1 MPYQHIQNLFSAGEL
16 DPLLRARTDKEF
28 YGAGCRTMLNFLP
41 APQGGVTRRPGTRY
55 LGDAMSSS
63 GRLIPFVFS
72 ASQGR
77 VLEFGAQKMRVWVPN
92 GTYVM
97 KGGSVYEVATPYPTS
112 ALRKLRF
119 AQSADVMYFA
129 HPSYRP
135 RKLIRYAD
143 DDWRWDNETYD
154 GVQEPKLSFTSTIAA
169 PTISLVVMTGT
180 SESTVA
186 DRTYSYKV
194 VSVSDDDG
202 SESNASTAKSCTGK
216 LLTSSYHPRIM
227 WEGVQGA
234 AYYKVYKYQ
243 GGVYGFI
250 GRCTS
255 TSSQITGMKANNVAA
270 TLKDLSMR
278 YDPDDSK
285 YKVSGGGYGWVSGG
299 ALIVFNA
306 SDSKWYKID
315 SPHSGYKGDYDSGD
329 VTEMTG
335 VGNDP
340 ACPVGTFSS
349 VTYAAVTQTLYAF
362 DDEHIA
368 ADTAD
373 LPLTYR
379 NPFNGTGKYPSQVF
393 FFQQRLGFAG
403 TNKRP
408 LTFWLSRSG
417 EFENFANAVPPTD
430 DDSIEASLA
439 AQQAAA
445 IAWCRPDRDCLVFGT
460 ESAEWTLQPSSGG
473 VLTPRNCSFRPQS
486 SIGSENIDAV
496 GMTDSMAYVQRASK
510 AVRAFAYQ
518 YTQDKYTGQD
528 LTIVS
533 RHLLKDVS
541 IVSWAYQQEPYS
553 ILWCVTSDK
562 KMLGLTVLPDQN
574 VAGWHRHETDGQ
586 FLDVVSIPGT
596 PDDQVWFLTKRGNT
610 AMIEQLETFFRSDD
624 TKKAFFADCSAVYD
638 KTTATDYFDTG
649 LAHLAGREVTV
660 FADGSTYEG
669 LTVSNAGRLDLP
681 VAVKHA
687 VVGLPYTSTLVP
699 NMAEVMNNQINSLM
713 HNRTILHARFRVI
726 NSMTFS
732 AGVDAL
738 HPVIDRM
745 SSTASGQTT
754 FPVIPFYSEA
764 TDLDCVIGSGWK
776 SDYPLTVQVTT
787 PTPLTILAIL
797 LAMDVAQYS
806 GRAK

>member
-41 APQGGVTRRPGTRY
+41 APQGGVTRRPGTRF
-55 LGDAMSSS
+55 LGNAMSAS

-77 VLEFGAQKMRVWVPN
+77 ILEFGDYKMRVWMPD
-92 GTYVM
+92 GTYVTS
-97 KGGSVYEVATPYPTS
+97 GGNVYEVETPYPQS
-112 ALRKLRF
+112 VLRKLRF
-119 AQSADVMYFA
+119 AQSADVMYFV
-129 HPSYRP
+129 HPNYKP
-135 RKLIRYAD
+135 RKLVRNDD
-143 DDWRWDNETYD
+143 DDWEFSIPTF
-154 GVQEPKLSFTSTIAA
+154 EPSITP
-169 PTISLVVMTGT
+169 PTISYVVMTGT

-194 VSVSDDDG
+194 VSVSDEDG
-202 SESNASTAKSCTGK
+202 TESNASTAKSCTGK

-227 WEGVQGA
+227 WEGVDGA

-255 TSSQITGMKANNVAA
+255 QTEQVTGMKANGTAA
-270 TLKDLSMR
+270 TLKDLSMLKE
-278 YDPDDSK
+278 DNT
-285 YKVSGGGYGWVSGG
+285 YKVSGGGYGWVSSG
-299 ALIVFNA
+299 ALIVFCA
-306 SDSKWYKID
+306 TDSKWYRIA
-315 SPHSGYKGDYDSGD
+315 SPHSGYKGDYSSGD

-335 VGNDP
+335 VGSDP

-349 VTYAAVTQTLYAF
+349 VTYAAVKTTLYAF
-362 DDEHIA
+362 DDENIA
-368 ADTAD
+368 ADTSD
-373 LPLTYR
+373 LPLTYK

-403 TNKRP
+403 TKKKP

-417 EFENFANAVPPTD
+417 EFENFATAVPPTE
-430 DDSIEASLA
+430 DDSIEVSLA

-473 VLTPRNCSFRPQS
+473 VLTPKNCSFRPQS
-486 SIGSENIDAV
+486 SIGSENLDAV
-496 GMTDSMAYVQRASK
+496 GMTDSMVYLQRASK

-541 IVSWAYQQEPYS
+541 IVAWAYQQEPYS
-553 ILWCVTSDK
+553 ILWCVTSDRK
-562 KMLGLTVLPDQN
+562 LLGLTVMPDQS

-586 FLDVVSIPGT
+586 FRDVVSIPGT
-596 PDDQVWFLTKRGNT
+596 PDDQVWFITYRNSQ
-610 AMIEQLETFFRSDD
+610 AMIERLETFFRSDELSD
-624 TKKAFFADCSAVYD
+624 AFFADSAAVYD
-638 KTTATDYFDTG
+638 GPATDYFDTG
-649 LAHLAGREVTV
+649 LAHLAGRTVTV

-687 VVGLPYTSTLVP
+687 VVGRPYTSTLVP

-726 NSMTFS
+726 NSMTFN

-745 SSTASGQTT
+745 SSTASGVTT
-754 FPVIPFYSEA
+754 FPIVPFYSEA

-776 SDYPLTVQVTT
+776 SDYPLTVQVST